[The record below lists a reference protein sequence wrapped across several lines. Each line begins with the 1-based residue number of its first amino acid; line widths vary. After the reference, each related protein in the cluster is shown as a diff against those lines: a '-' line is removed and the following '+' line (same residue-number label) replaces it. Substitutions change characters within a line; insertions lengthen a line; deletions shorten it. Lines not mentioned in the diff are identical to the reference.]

1 MGVPG
6 FFASLIKKYDI
17 VIPYILDNYI
27 ECNELYFD
35 TNCLIHPVCMDVYKN
50 NSNLNNNDLEE
61 KMIKG
66 VIDYIEKIIDV
77 VNPKELVYLAIDGVA
92 PMAKMKHQRI
102 RRYKSIKEQEIKE
115 NIAKKHRV
123 PYTKSWNNSA
133 ITPGTEFMRKL
144 TKAIIKHIKSKE
156 TNIKYIFSSC
166 NTPGEGEHKILQYI
180 KVNDNN
186 KNRIIYGL
194 DADLIYLALASMK
207 DNIYLLREKSHF
219 NDNSNHEFNLVNIDI
234 MKRCICEELN
244 YDYKLVQ
251 QAIYDYIFLGF
262 LLGNDFIPSLPSVN
276 LLNMSRSLN
285 GLEILMFYYSQIYE
299 EIKEPLVT
307 YNNKKVSINQTF
319 LLELFKNLTD
329 SEEEYFKKSSYKK
342 KYMNCQSNK
351 PYDIEIFRL
360 ENLIFKIDDPIE
372 LGKIDL
378 SESKK
383 RYYEY
388 FNIKDDVYFEYFKT
402 LEWIAYYYFDNC
414 ADWLH
419 IYPYDNAPFV
429 SDIYNYLQNNLITYC
444 FPASNDNYKSIK
456 PIEQLLIVLPVQ
468 SGYLLPIQYK
478 QLMMNELKDLYPKSF
493 ELEFI
498 LKKKFWQ
505 AIPKISEISYEKI
518 LNETK
523 KIKLDAK
530 YDKLNTF
537 KKPFLNIFNK
547 NI

>member
-6 FFASLIKKYDI
+6 FFASLIKKYDF

-50 NSNLNNNDLEE
+50 NSNLNNNDLED
-61 KMIKG
+61 KMIKS
-66 VIDYIEKIIDV
+66 VIDYIEKIINI
-77 VNPKELVYLAIDGVA
+77 VNPNELVYLAIDGVA

-115 NIAKKHRV
+115 NIAKKHGV
-123 PYTKSWNNSA
+123 PYTRSWNNSA

-144 TKAIIKHIKSKE
+144 TKEIIKHIKTKE

-180 KVNDNN
+180 KENDNN

-234 MKRCICEELN
+234 MKKCICKELN
-244 YDYKLVQ
+244 YELVYCQ

-276 LLNMSRSLN
+276 LLNMSKSLN
-285 GLEILMFYYSQIYE
+285 GLEILMFYYSKIYE
-299 EIKEPLVT
+299 ETKEPLVV
-307 YNNKKVSINQTF
+307 YKNNKVTINQAF
-319 LLELFKNLTD
+319 LLQLFKNLAD

-360 ENLIFKIDDPIE
+360 ENLIFKFDDPIQ

-378 SESKK
+378 NESKK

-388 FNIKDDVYFEYFKT
+388 FKIKDDVYFEYFKT
-402 LEWIAYYYFDNC
+402 LQWIAYYYFDNC

-429 SDIYNYLQNNLITYC
+429 SDIYNYLQNNTITYSY
-444 FPASNDNYKSIK
+444 PVSNNNYKSIK

-478 QLMMNELKDLYPKSF
+478 QLMDNKLKDLYPKSF

-505 AIPKISEISYEKI
+505 TTPKIIDINYKKI
-518 LNETK
+518 LNETS
-523 KIKLDAK
+523 KIKLDIK
-530 YDKLNTF
+530 YNKLNIF
-537 KKPFLNIFNK
+537 KKPFIK
-547 NI
+547 YI

>member
-1 MGVPG
+1 
-6 FFASLIKKYDI
+6 
-17 VIPYILDNYI
+17 
-27 ECNELYFD
+27 
-35 TNCLIHPVCMDVYKN
+35 MDVYKN

-66 VIDYIEKIIDV
+66 VIEYIEKIINV
-77 VNPKELVYLAIDGVA
+77 VNPNELVYLAIDGVA

-115 NIAKKHRV
+115 NIAKKHGV

-133 ITPGTEFMRKL
+133 ITPGTLFMRKL
-144 TKAIIKHIKSKE
+144 TKAIVKHIKSKE

-180 KVNDNN
+180 KENNNN

-234 MKRCICEELN
+234 MKKCICKELN
-244 YDYKLVQ
+244 YEFVNCK

-276 LLNMSRSLN
+276 LLNMSKSLN
-285 GLEILMFYYSQIYE
+285 GLEILMFYYSKIYE
-299 EIKEPLVT
+299 ELAEPLVI
-307 YNNKKVSINQTF
+307 YKNNKVTINQVF

-360 ENLIFKIDDPIE
+360 ENLIFKIEDPIE

-378 SESKK
+378 NESKK

-388 FNIKDDVYFEYFKT
+388 FKINNDVYFEYFKT

-419 IYPYDNAPFV
+419 IYPYDNSPFV
-429 SDIYNYLQNNLITYC
+429 SDIYNYLQNNVITYC
-444 FPASNDNYKSIK
+444 FPVSNNNYKSIK

-478 QLMMNELKDLYPKSF
+478 QLMVNELKDLYPKSF

-505 AIPKISEISYEKI
+505 ATPKISEINYEII
-518 LNETK
+518 LNEAR
-523 KIKLDAK
+523 KIKLDTK
-530 YDKLNTF
+530 YDKLNIF

>member
-1 MGVPG
+1 
-6 FFASLIKKYDI
+6 
-17 VIPYILDNYI
+17 
-27 ECNELYFD
+27 
-35 TNCLIHPVCMDVYKN
+35 MDVYKN

-61 KMIKG
+61 KMIKS
-66 VIDYIEKIIDV
+66 VIDYIEKIINV
-77 VNPKELVYLAIDGVA
+77 VNPNELVYLAIDGVA

-123 PYTKSWNNSA
+123 PYTRSWNNSA

-144 TKAIIKHIKSKE
+144 TKAIIKHIKLKQ

-180 KVNDNN
+180 KENDNN

-234 MKRCICEELN
+234 MKKCICKELN
-244 YDYKLVQ
+244 YELVYCQ

-276 LLNMSRSLN
+276 LLNMSKSLN
-285 GLEILMFYYSQIYE
+285 GLEILMFYYSKIYE
-299 EIKEPLVT
+299 ERKEPLVV
-307 YNNKKVSINQTF
+307 YKNNKVTINQAF
-319 LLELFKNLTD
+319 LLQLFKHLAD
-329 SEEEYFKKSSYKK
+329 SEEEYFKKSSYQK

-360 ENLIFKIDDPIE
+360 ENLIFKIDDPIQ

-378 SESKK
+378 NESKK

-388 FNIKDDVYFEYFKT
+388 FKIKDDVYFEYFKT
-402 LEWIAYYYFDNC
+402 LQWIAYYYFDTC

-419 IYPYDNAPFV
+419 IYPYENAPFV
-429 SDIYNYLQNNLITYC
+429 SDIYNYLQHNTITYSY
-444 FPASNDNYKSIK
+444 PISNNNYKSIK

-478 QLMMNELKDLYPKSF
+478 QLMDNKLKDLYPKSF

-505 AIPKISEISYEKI
+505 ATPKIVDINYKKI
-518 LNETK
+518 LNETS
-523 KIKLDAK
+523 KIKLDIK
-530 YDKLNTF
+530 YNKLNIF
-537 KKPFLNIFNK
+537 KKPFIK
-547 NI
+547 YI

>member
-35 TNCLIHPVCMDVYKN
+35 TNCLIHPVCMDVFKN
-50 NSNLNNNDLEE
+50 NSNLNNNDLED

-66 VIDYIEKIIDV
+66 VIEYIEKIINL

-115 NIAKKHRV
+115 NIAKKHSV
-123 PYTKSWNNSA
+123 PYTKPWNNSA
-133 ITPGTEFMRKL
+133 ITPGTQFMRKL
-144 TKAIIKHIKSKE
+144 TKAIIKYIKSKQ

-180 KVNDNN
+180 KQNDNN

-207 DNIYLLREKSHF
+207 DNIYLLREKTHF
-219 NDNSNHEFNLVNIDI
+219 NDNSSHEFNLVNIDI
-234 MKRCICEELN
+234 MKKCICEEMN

-276 LLNMSRSLN
+276 FLNMGKSLN
-285 GLEILMFYYSQIYE
+285 GLEILMFYYSKIYE
-299 EIKEPLVT
+299 ETKESLVT
-307 YNNKKVSINQTF
+307 YKNNKVTINQTF
-319 LLELFKNLTD
+319 LLELFKHLSG
-329 SEEEYFKKSSYKK
+329 SEEDYFKKSSYKK
-342 KYMNCQSNK
+342 KYMNCSSNK
-351 PYDIEIFRL
+351 PYDIELFRL
-360 ENLIFKIDDPIE
+360 ENLIFKIHDPIE

-378 SESKK
+378 NESKK

-388 FNIKDDVYFEYFKT
+388 FKINDDVYFEYFKT
-402 LEWIAYYYFDNC
+402 LEWISYYYFDKC

-419 IYPYDNAPFV
+419 IYPYENAPFV
-429 SDIYNYLQNNLITYC
+429 SDIYNYLQNNNITYSY
-444 FPASNDNYKSIK
+444 PETNDNYKSVK

-468 SGYLLPIQYK
+468 SGYLLPVQYK
-478 QLMMNELKDLYPKSF
+478 KLMENELKDLYPKYF

-505 AIPKISEISYEKI
+505 AIPKIIDINPKKI
-518 LNETK
+518 LNETS
-523 KIKLDAK
+523 KIKLDDK
-530 YDKLNTF
+530 YDKLNMF
-537 KKPFLNIFNK
+537 KKPFINI
-547 NI
+547 I

>member
-1 MGVPG
+1 
-6 FFASLIKKYDI
+6 
-17 VIPYILDNYI
+17 
-27 ECNELYFD
+27 
-35 TNCLIHPVCMDVYKN
+35 
-50 NSNLNNNDLEE
+50 
-61 KMIKG
+61 
-66 VIDYIEKIIDV
+66 
-77 VNPKELVYLAIDGVA
+77 VYLAIDGVA

-115 NIAKKHRV
+115 NIAKKHGV
-123 PYTKSWNNSA
+123 PYTRSWNNSA

-234 MKRCICEELN
+234 MKKCICEELN
-244 YDYKLVQ
+244 YELVYCQ

-276 LLNMSRSLN
+276 LLNMSKSLN
-285 GLEILMFYYSQIYE
+285 GLEILMFYYSKIYE
-299 EIKEPLVT
+299 KTKEPLVV
-307 YNNKKVSINQTF
+307 YKNNKVTINQTF
-319 LLELFKNLTD
+319 LLQLFKNLAD

-378 SESKK
+378 NESKK

-388 FNIKDDVYFEYFKT
+388 FKINDDVYFEYFKT
-402 LEWIAYYYFDNC
+402 LQWIAYYYFDNC

-419 IYPYDNAPFV
+419 IYPYENAPFV
-429 SDIYNYLQNNLITYC
+429 SDIYNYLQNNTITYSY
-444 FPASNDNYKSIK
+444 PVSNNNYKSIK

-478 QLMMNELKDLYPKSF
+478 QLMDNELKVLYPKSF

-505 AIPKISEISYEKI
+505 ATPKIIEINYEKI
-518 LNETK
+518 LNETS
-523 KIKLDAK
+523 KIKLDTK
-530 YDKLNTF
+530 YNKLNIF
-537 KKPFLNIFNK
+537 KKPFIK
-547 NI
+547 YI

>member
-27 ECNELYFD
+27 DCNELYFD

-50 NSNLNNNDLEE
+50 NLNLNNNDLED
-61 KMIKG
+61 KMIKS
-66 VIDYIEKIIDV
+66 VIEYIEKIINL
-77 VNPKELVYLAIDGVA
+77 VNPKELVYLAVDGVA

-102 RRYKSIKEQEIKE
+102 RRYKTIKENEIKE
-115 NIAKKHRV
+115 NIARKHHETVQLAR
-123 PYTKSWNNSA
+123 KSWNNSA
-133 ITPGTEFMRKL
+133 ITPGTLFMRKL
-144 TKAIIKHIKSKE
+144 TKAIIRHIKSKE

-180 KVNDNN
+180 KENNNN

-234 MKRCICEELN
+234 MKKCICKELN
-244 YDYKLVQ
+244 YDYIFVQ

-276 LLNMSRSLN
+276 LLNITKSLN
-285 GLEILMFYYSQIYE
+285 GLEILMFYYSRIYE
-299 EIKEPLVT
+299 EIKESLVT
-307 YNNKKVSINQTF
+307 YKNNKVTINKVF

-329 SEEEYFKKSSYKK
+329 CEEEYFKKSSYKK

-360 ENLIFKIDDPIE
+360 ENLIFKIPDPIE

-378 SESKK
+378 NESKK

-388 FNIKDDVYFEYFKT
+388 FKINDNVYFEYFKT
-402 LEWIAYYYFDNC
+402 LEWISYYYFDKC
-414 ADWLH
+414 CDWLH
-419 IYPYDNAPFV
+419 IYPYDNSPFV
-429 SDIYNYLQNNLITYC
+429 SDIYNYLQNNNLTYC
-444 FPASNDNYKSIK
+444 FPVSNNNYKSIK

-478 QLMMNELKDLYPKSF
+478 QLMENKLKDLYPTSF

-505 AIPKISEISYEKI
+505 ATPKIPNINYKKI
-518 LNETK
+518 LIETA
-523 KIKLDAK
+523 KIKLEPK
-530 YDKLNTF
+530 YDKLNIF
-537 KKPFLNIFNK
+537 KKPFIN
-547 NI
+547 

>member
-50 NSNLNNNDLEE
+50 SSNLNNNDLED

-66 VIDYIEKIIDV
+66 VIEYIEKIINL

-123 PYTKSWNNSA
+123 PYTKPWNNSA
-133 ITPGTEFMRKL
+133 ITPGTQFMRKL

-234 MKRCICEELN
+234 MKKCICEELN
-244 YDYKLVQ
+244 YDYKLSQ

-276 LLNMSRSLN
+276 LLNMSKSLN
-285 GLEILMFYYSQIYE
+285 GLEILMYYYSQIYE
-299 EIKEPLVT
+299 EKKEPLVS
-307 YNNKKVSINQTF
+307 YKNNKVTINQAF
-319 LLELFKNLTD
+319 LLELFKNLAD

-378 SESKK
+378 NESKK

-388 FNIKDDVYFEYFKT
+388 FKIKDDVYFEYFKT

-419 IYPYDNAPFV
+419 IYPYENAPFV
-429 SDIYNYLQNNLITYC
+429 SDIYNYLQNNVITYC
-444 FPASNDNYKSIK
+444 FPVSNDNYKSIK

-478 QLMMNELKDLYPKSF
+478 QLMVNELKDLYPKSF

-505 AIPKISEISYEKI
+505 TTPKISEINYEKI

-530 YDKLNTF
+530 YDKLNIF